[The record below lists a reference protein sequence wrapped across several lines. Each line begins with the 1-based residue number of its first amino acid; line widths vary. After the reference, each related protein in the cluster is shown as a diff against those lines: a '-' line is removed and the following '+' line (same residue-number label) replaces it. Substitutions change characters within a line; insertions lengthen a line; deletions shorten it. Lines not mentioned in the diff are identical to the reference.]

1 MADTPPAINSRDGG
15 TGAASP
21 PSTRDSPAAPSLM
34 RRACASPDPEDLG
47 PEGMLGFF
55 QANMKGIL
63 EPFAENVGEL
73 HKMVISLAGNVQ
85 ELRTRT
91 DAHEQTLSDHTAR
104 LESLRTDLNQTSSLE
119 HTTHKLLEVTRSEKA
134 ELEVAMEA
142 ARGVAKSTLEK
153 LDSYRALNQRTE
165 DELRRSLEDVR
176 DKIGKCQDSET
187 KNQIECVRCVAN
199 IDRLSN
205 VVSSLEEAHSATVTR
220 LNSTDNTLGRHLQDS
235 RAQQDEHELQK
246 AEAEKVQDIKLDKL
260 DRKINEALDLTQGIP
275 WMRNMLHDTISQAQ
289 TTSGIVEQNCGA
301 IESLKNRAGHTDKL
315 LGDAETRMTELKDCH
330 DKFASRMEQKQ
341 SKDHLAL
348 LRILDRTGTDLAE
361 NMKAVKQLEDASQQL
376 QDDVSLLSKQA
387 RRLESAAGLKPL
399 TKEDQINDNELM
411 FKNGIML
418 SDAQIQ
424 DFKIMFH
431 AFDPQNTGIIATA
444 EVHNVMKALGYEVP
458 FDVVE
463 FIVKDIDEDNSGE
476 ISFDEFCTLMA
487 KILTPEGHVD
497 IEGYVSVLK
506 SEETKTKNIE
516 MVPILRDE
524 IYRQQKLMEEEH
536 ARLAAATQHL
546 KNLEAEHTAL
556 ANEVSRIR
564 RGHDLSQQNW
574 KGLSEGMREIK
585 KTVVHEGEGEMFP
598 HATRLRGILP
608 SLTPRPASSMQP

>member
-1 MADTPPAINSRDGG
+1 
-15 TGAASP
+15 
-21 PSTRDSPAAPSLM
+21 
-34 RRACASPDPEDLG
+34 
-47 PEGMLGFF
+47 MLGFF

-63 EPFAENVGEL
+63 EPFAENVAEL
-73 HKMVISLAGNVQ
+73 QKMVIILAGNVQ
-85 ELRTRT
+85 ELQTRT
-91 DAHEQTLSDHTAR
+91 DVHERTVFDHTAR

-119 HTTHKLLEVTRSEKA
+119 HTTHKLLEITRSEKA
-134 ELEVAMEA
+134 ALEIAMEA

-176 DKIGKCQDSET
+176 DKVGKCQDSET
-187 KNQIECVRCVAN
+187 KNQIECVRCVAS
-199 IDRLSN
+199 IDRLTN
-205 VVSSLEEAHSATVTR
+205 VVSFLEEAHSVTVTR
-220 LNSTDNTLGRHLQDS
+220 LNGTDTTLGRHLQEN
-235 RAQQDEHELQK
+235 RAQQDEREFQK
-246 AEAEKVQDIKLDKL
+246 VEAEKVQDIKLDKL
-260 DRKINEALDLTQGIP
+260 DKRINEALDLTQEIP
-275 WMRNMLHDTISQAQ
+275 WMRNTLHDSIAQAQ
-289 TTSGIVEQNCGA
+289 TTSGIVEQNCGV
-301 IESLKNRAGHTDKL
+301 IESLKNRAGQIDRF
-315 LGDAETRMTELKDCH
+315 LGAAETRMAELKDCH

-348 LRILDRTGTDLAE
+348 LRVLDRTGTDVAA
-361 NMKAVKQLEDASQQL
+361 NAKAVKQFEDDSQHL

-399 TKEDQINDNELM
+399 TKEDQGNDNELM

-431 AFDPQNTGIIATA
+431 AFDPDNTGIIATS

-458 FDVVE
+458 SDVIE
-463 FIVKDIDEDNSGE
+463 FIVKDIDEDDSGE
-476 ISFDEFCTLMA
+476 INFDEFCTLMA
-487 KILTPEGHVD
+487 KILTPEGQVD
-497 IEGYVSVLK
+497 VEGYVKILQ
-506 SEETKTKNIE
+506 SEQAKTKNIE

-524 IYRQQKLMEEEH
+524 ITRQQRLMEEEH

-546 KNLEAEHTAL
+546 KNLEADHTAL
-556 ANEVSRIR
+556 ANEVSKIR

-574 KGLSEGMREIK
+574 KGLSDGMREIK
-585 KTVVHEGEGEMFP
+585 RTVVHEGEGEMFP